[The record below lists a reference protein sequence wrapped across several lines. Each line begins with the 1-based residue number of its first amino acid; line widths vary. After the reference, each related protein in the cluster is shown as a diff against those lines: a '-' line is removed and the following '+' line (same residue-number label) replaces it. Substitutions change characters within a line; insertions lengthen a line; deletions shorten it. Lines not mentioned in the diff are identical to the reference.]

1 MLLII
6 GNRMKNYSLIV
17 TVIFASM
24 LTGCAVNLP
33 FNNRLNY
40 TSVSQLSEIQK
51 TKEIISIK
59 WNPNTFPQRIDIQGS
74 DGFVG
79 GGSRTRIPT
88 GVALSSRIEEA
99 LSQVV
104 QLSSNGNP
112 LIITVDEARS
122 GFEYSAGFF
131 NVTPAI
137 DVANVTFT
145 ATFEYKNEKW
155 TKTFTSNMKDPKI
168 GGSSQTGLLDS
179 AWDNI
184 AVQVAKD
191 IAVHLNK

>member
-1 MLLII
+1 
-6 GNRMKNYSLIV
+6 MKNNCLLA
-17 TVIFASM
+17 TVLFSSI

-51 TKEIISIK
+51 TKEIIFIK
-59 WNPNTFPQRIDIQGS
+59 WNPSTFPQRIDVQGA

-99 LSQVV
+99 LSQFV
-104 QLSSNGNP
+104 QLSPSGNT
-112 LIITVDEARS
+112 LTITVDQARS
-122 GFEYSAGFF
+122 GFEYSAGIF
-131 NVTPAI
+131 NITPAI
-137 DVANVTFT
+137 DVANVIFT

-155 TKTFTSNMKDPKI
+155 TKTFTSNLKDPKI

-179 AWDNI
+179 AWDDI

-191 IAVHLNK
+191 VATHLIK